1 MQGNLHDINIC
12 SILQLLE
19 FEQKTGTLYVETEI
33 SAFNVFQKQ
42 NCNCINTELES
53 FPFAKPQGQQR
64 TWFIFFCAGQII
76 YATDSNSQD
85 LLRLKNYLD
94 FDKNEIIWEQIANL
108 LDDSTILPEY
118 LAILLLLRQQRLQAF
133 QAQKIIQN
141 IVKETLFALLISNPK
156 KFIFTVDFPPI
167 PHITNLRI
175 SSLIKTLKNQV
186 SLWKQ
191 FYPYIRSPHQY
202 FTISDREQL
211 RLGLSRQIY
220 QTLSDWTDQKASL
233 LQLSRAMNC
242 SVVQLAKA
250 IYPYIK
256 KGWVNLSDLDKP
268 PGLSPETVRKKPHI
282 ICIDNDVTNGKKV
295 EYILKQKGY
304 DLTIV
309 KNSIEALSII
319 LTIRPTLILCNINMP
334 QFSGYELCTVLQ
346 HIEICQQIP
355 IIMLTDRDDFIDRL
369 KAKLVSA
376 TDYLTKPFTKNELL
390 ALVEKHLGSIENK
403 DLPIIDSSPLEM
415 ETKESYK

>member
-12 SILQLLE
+12 SILRLLE

-33 SAFNVFQKQ
+33 SSFNLPQKQ
-42 NCNCINTELES
+42 NCNCINTEIEFL
-53 FPFAKPQGQQR
+53 PFTKTQVQQR
-64 TWFIFFCAGQII
+64 NWFIFFFVGQII

-85 LLRLKNYLD
+85 LLRLKNYLY
-94 FDKNEIIWEQIANL
+94 FDNKNEILEQL
-108 LDDSTILPEY
+108 TILSDNSTTAPEY
-118 LAILLLLRQQRLQAF
+118 SAILLLLQQQLLQPI

-141 IVKETLFALLISNPK
+141 IVKESLFELLISNPK
-156 KFIFTVDFPPI
+156 KFIFTSDFPPF
-167 PHITNLRI
+167 PQITNLRI
-175 SSLIKTLKNQV
+175 SFLIGTLKNQV

-202 FTISDREQL
+202 LTIGDREQL

-220 QTLSDWTDQKASL
+220 QTLSDWTDKKASL
-233 LQLSRAMNC
+233 LELSRSINC

-250 IYPYIK
+250 IYPYVR
-256 KGWVNLSDLDKP
+256 KGWVKLSARERDKSL
-268 PGLSPETVRKKPHI
+268 GFFPETVREKPHI

-334 QFSGYELCTVLQ
+334 QFSGYELCTMLQ
-346 HIEICQQIP
+346 HIQICQQIP
-355 IIMLTDRDDFIDRL
+355 IIMLADRDDFIDRL
-369 KAKLVSA
+369 KTKLVSA

-390 ALVEKHLGSIENK
+390 ALVEKHLSSIKNK
-403 DLPIIDSSPLEM
+403 DFSIIGSSPVEM
-415 ETKESYK
+415 ETK